1 MKILE
6 MLPQLDADALA
17 TVHANATRLA
27 DQGSPKQKAQAGD
40 VLPLI
45 EAEQARRVAEG
56 QPKTKPKPKP
66 KAKAAPVKVKSKS
79 RRAPVVEDDVPADDD
94 EMV

>member
-17 TVHANATRLA
+17 TVHANALRLA
-27 DQGSPKQKAQAGD
+27 DQGSPKQKADASG
-40 VLPLI
+40 VLPMI

-56 QPKTKPKPKP
+56 QPKAKARPKP
-66 KAKAAPVKVKSKS
+66 KAAAPVKVKSKS
-79 RRAPVVEDDVPADDD
+79 RRLPEVPDDVPADDD
-94 EMV
+94 EMA

>member
-17 TVHANATRLA
+17 TVHANALRLA
-27 DQGSPKQKAQAGD
+27 DQGSPKQKAEASD
-40 VLPLI
+40 VLPMI

-56 QPKTKPKPKP
+56 QPKPKAKPKPKP
-66 KAKAAPVKVKSKS
+66 KAVAARPKAKA
-79 RRAPVVEDDVPADDD
+79 RRAVEVPDDVPADDD
-94 EMV
+94 EMA

>member
-17 TVHANATRLA
+17 TVHANATRLV
-27 DQGSPKQKAQAGD
+27 DQGSPKQKAEATD

-56 QPKTKPKPKP
+56 QPAKP
-66 KAKAAPVKVKSKS
+66 KAKAKAAPAKAKPKAKA
-79 RRAPVVEDDVPADDD
+79 RKAPVVEDDVPADDD